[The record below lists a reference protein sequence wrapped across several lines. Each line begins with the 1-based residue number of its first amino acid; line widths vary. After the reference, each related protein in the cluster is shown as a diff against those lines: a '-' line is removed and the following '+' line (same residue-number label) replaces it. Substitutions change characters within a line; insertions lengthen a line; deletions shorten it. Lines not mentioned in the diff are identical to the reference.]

1 MNAWDKQEGGS
12 HYKSMAIQPM
22 EFALKNGLD
31 YAQANV
37 IKYVCRHAAKNG
49 KQDLLKA
56 IHNIELMIEHYYGAE
71 NAPETPQAIL
81 DAKPSKDIPMAE
93 KCDTAQKSDCE
104 HKTVNGCVGCVKWGS
119 EKTEFDHEWTVVFA
133 GEQCVKCGVAK

>member
-1 MNAWDKQEGGS
+1 MSAWDKQEGGN
-12 HYKSMAIQPM
+12 HYKGMVIQPM

-71 NAPETPQAIL
+71 SAPETPQAIL
-81 DAKPSKDIPMAE
+81 DAQPSKDIPMEE
-93 KCDTAQKSDCE
+93 KCCTEQKRRIDAVDQFLYRLKKTRFMNNANMELRNRIASDLE
-104 HKTVNGCVGCVKWGS
+104 
-119 EKTEFDHEWTVVFA
+119 A
-133 GEQCVKCGVAK
+133 ALRGESK

>member
-1 MNAWDKQEGGS
+1 MSAWNKQEGGN

-37 IKYVCRHAAKNG
+37 VKYVCRHAAKNG

-56 IHNIELMIEHYYGAE
+56 IHNIELMIEHYYGAKS
-71 NAPETPQAIL
+71 APETPQAIL
-81 DAKPSKDIPMAE
+81 DAQPSKDMPMEE
-93 KCDTAQKSDCE
+93 KCDTAQMVSCE
-104 HKTVNGCVGCVKWGS
+104 HDGVIGCKYKTNEGCLGCLKWES
-119 EKTEFDHEWTVVFA
+119 K
-133 GEQCVKCGVAK
+133 K